1 MTSTTTRTVVVNA
14 AFLQEV
20 KDDNV
25 ILQDLL
31 ATAAYLLSPSAP
43 CYVKPRDLVELFAQL
58 RDQLATHFALEEALG
73 YLEDV
78 IVTSSRYCER
88 AYHLRAEHETL
99 YLQIAQL
106 ADDAYRIARSGNS
119 SELQRLLRAFRD
131 FCARLK
137 RHELAEDELI
147 LDALYDELGVGD

>member
-31 ATAAYLLSPSAP
+31 ATASYLLDPSER
-43 CYVKPRDLVELFAQL
+43 CYVRPRDLAELFAQL
-58 RDQLATHFALEEALG
+58 RDQLATHFSLEEALG

-78 IVTSSRYCER
+78 IVTSPRYCER
-88 AYHLRAEHETL
+88 AFHLRAEHETL
-99 YLQIAQL
+99 YLQIAEL
-106 ADDAYRIARSGNS
+106 ADEAYRVVRSGNS
-119 SELQRLLRAFRD
+119 VELPMLLHAFRE
-131 FCARLK
+131 FCAKLK